1 MTAILIKRIFFALLL
16 AIFSVG
22 FSFASDQEPKE
33 KPIILEPVVGTTAP
47 TKPKAHSLIK
57 ISAYTDGN
65 TVVITSTVDI
75 MAHVKIFGSASGQ
88 TYYNNTVTIAP
99 QYRCQIQQ
107 TDAML
112 TLQITVGDMT
122 YEGSFSLQL

>member
-1 MTAILIKRIFFALLL
+1 MTAIFTKRIFIALLL

-22 FSFASDQEPKE
+22 FSFASDDETTE
-33 KPIILEPVVGTTAP
+33 KPIILKPVKDTTGP
-47 TKPKAHSLIK
+47 FKPKAPSLLS
-57 ISAYTDGN
+57 ISAYTGGN
-65 TVVITSTVDI
+65 AVVITSTVDI
-75 MAHVKIFGSASGQ
+75 TAHVKIFDSASGQ

-122 YEGSFSLQL
+122 YEGSFTLQL